1 MYVYI
6 TSGTYEFLKEIKSK
20 HQKENLLLM
29 ENFEK
34 AVLLQETE
42 GKKTVFASPRKFE
55 VVDQR
60 GALSEVGFV
69 VLDNIPV
76 REEERPGFEHRYKKR
91 AETIENESGFLAL
104 RILRPLNSDT
114 YVILTVWQNES
125 SSSSWKNHFSSS
137 ADKSTNTWQ
146 DLNKNI
152 FSGPP
157 YVNQYKL
164 GLRDRAD

>member
-20 HQKENLLLM
+20 HKKENLVLM
-29 ENFEK
+29 ENLEK
-34 AVLLQETE
+34 TVLLQETE
-42 GKKTVFASPRKFE
+42 SKKTVFASPRKFE
-55 VVDQR
+55 VIDQR
-60 GALSEVGFV
+60 GELPEQGFV

-76 REEERPGFEHRYKKR
+76 REEDRPSFEHRYKKR
-91 AETIENESGFLAL
+91 ADTIEKESGFIAL

-125 SSSSWKNHFSSS
+125 SSSSWKKHFSSS
-137 ADKSTNTWQ
+137 ADKSINTWQ

-164 GLRDRAD
+164 GLRE

>member
-1 MYVYI
+1 MYVYL
-6 TSGTYEFLKEIKSK
+6 TSGTYEFLTEIKSK
-20 HQKENLLLM
+20 HKKENLLLM
-29 ENFEK
+29 ENLEK
-34 AVLLQETE
+34 TVLLQETE

-60 GALSEVGFV
+60 GELREQGFV

-76 REEERPGFEHRYKKR
+76 REEERPSFEHRYKKR
-91 AETIENESGFLAL
+91 ADTIEKEPGFAAL

-114 YVILTVWQNES
+114 YVILTVWQTES
-125 SSSSWKNHFSSS
+125 ASSSWKNHFSSS
-137 ADKSTNTWQ
+137 ADKVTNTWQ

-164 GLRDRAD
+164 GLRE